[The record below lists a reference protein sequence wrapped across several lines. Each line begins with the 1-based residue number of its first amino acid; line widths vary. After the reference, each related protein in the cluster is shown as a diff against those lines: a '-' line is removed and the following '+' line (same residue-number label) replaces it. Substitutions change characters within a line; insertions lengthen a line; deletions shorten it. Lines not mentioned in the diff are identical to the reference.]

1 MPSPSRSDAAESGN
15 SKAAKKGKHA
25 WVTHDDLNVAPDL
38 LGLPLASPW
47 RRLMAIAVDLAVI
60 VLVSKYANLL
70 LLSGMVLATWLL
82 ARQRPTELLRRK
94 MWLLALAWTA
104 AAVMLALG
112 AIQLWSTRGS
122 VGIDLEKA
130 DRVSLSIGGKGVTD
144 TATSAASATPVA
156 AVKAASSPEA
166 LQDKVTELEDA
177 LEEASKP
184 KKSSL
189 RSAVASWS
197 DDLGFGQGLG
207 WTVLYFSALPVWW
220 KGQTLGKRLFKLR
233 VVELTGKP
241 MTLMLAFKR
250 YGAYAAGVST
260 GLFGFLQVLWD
271 SNRQALHDKA
281 AHTVVLDLTRAR
293 KATRRLPE
301 AAAQAVNT

>member
-1 MPSPSRSDAAESGN
+1 MPSPSRPDAADSVD
-15 SKAAKKGKHA
+15 SKAAKKVKHA

-70 LLSGMVLATWLL
+70 LLGGMALATWLL
-82 ARQRPTELLRRK
+82 VRQRPTEPLRRK
-94 MWLLALAWTA
+94 TWLLAFAWTA
-104 AAVMLALG
+104 AAAMLVLG
-112 AIQLWSTRGS
+112 AMQLWSTRGS

-130 DRVSLSIGGKGVTD
+130 DRVSLSTGGKGVTD
-144 TATSAASATPVA
+144 TATSAESATPVA

-184 KKSSL
+184 KKPSL

-197 DDLGFGQGLG
+197 DDLGLGLG